1 MAIVFVHGVPE
12 TASVWE
18 GVRSAIDAES
28 VAVSLPGFRNPR
40 PDNFP
45 ATKEAYASW
54 LREQLAGIDE
64 PIDLVGHDWGA
75 ILVTRIVPTDANR
88 IRSCATD
95 AVASFHPDYVWHD
108 FARLWQTP
116 AEGEAFYETYDA
128 MPPEDQAAMLTAS
141 GVPEAFAP
149 EMARPDKTMEK
160 CILDLYRSATD
171 VYGDWGKNLG
181 RVPIPGLV
189 LLPPNDTFA
198 EIPLAQDVANTLGAR
213 AETLD
218 GLGHWWMLEDP
229 TRAASHLESF
239 WSSLQPA

>member
-28 VAVSLPGFRNPR
+28 VAVSLPGFRNPL
-40 PDNFP
+40 P

-54 LREQLAGIDE
+54 LREQLDGFDE

-75 ILVTRIVPTDANR
+75 ILVTRIVTTGANR
-88 IRSCATD
+88 IRSWATD

-116 AEGEAFYETYDA
+116 GGGEAFYETYDA
-128 MPPEDQAAMLTAS
+128 MPLDDQAAMLTAS
-141 GVPEAFAP
+141 GVPEAFAR
-149 EMARPDKTMEK
+149 EMAQPDKTMEQ

-181 RVPIPGLV
+181 RVPTPGLV
-189 LLPPNDTFA
+189 FLPPNDIFA
-198 EIPLAQDVANTLGAR
+198 EIPLTQDVAKTLGAR
-213 AETLD
+213 TETLD

-229 TRAASHLESF
+229 KRAASQLEDF
-239 WSSLQPA
+239 WSSL